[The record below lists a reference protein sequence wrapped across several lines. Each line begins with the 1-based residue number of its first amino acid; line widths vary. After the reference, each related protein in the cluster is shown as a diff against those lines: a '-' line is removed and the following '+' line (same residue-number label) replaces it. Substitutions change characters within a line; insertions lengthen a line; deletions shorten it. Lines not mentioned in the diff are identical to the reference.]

1 MPTEVRGEAEELFRR
16 EYLVQHWV
24 FLQLVRRYVMDSANV
39 IEKGR
44 MNLIIPS
51 LKHQR
56 FGVNA
61 DEPINGVISILHCIN
76 FITPDWQI
84 RHPVRCVPAEIST
97 RNHGGADRLLEFE
110 GVIGILGRKKPRDD
124 RGTIK
129 RLAAAG
135 VKHLEII
142 IDEFPKLI
150 RA

>member
-1 MPTEVRGEAEELFRR
+1 MPTEVPIESEEFFRR

-24 FLQLVRRYVMDSANV
+24 FPQLVRRCVMDSANV

-61 DEPINGVISILHCIN
+61 DEPINDVISILHCVN

-84 RHPVRCVPAEIST
+84 RHPVRCMPAKIFA
-97 RNHGGADRLLEFE
+97 RGHGGENFEFE
-110 GVIGILGRKKPRDD
+110 LVQVLGVLMGKKPRDD

-135 VKHLEII
+135 V
-142 IDEFPKLI
+142 
-150 RA
+150 